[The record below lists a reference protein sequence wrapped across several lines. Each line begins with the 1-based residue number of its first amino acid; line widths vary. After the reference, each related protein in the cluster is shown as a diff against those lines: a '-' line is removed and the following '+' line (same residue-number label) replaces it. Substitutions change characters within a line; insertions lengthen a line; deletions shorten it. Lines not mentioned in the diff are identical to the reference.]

1 MGLRSIAL
9 VSLLGLLAPG
19 SASMQLYP
27 LRGPIAAVPTLVIE
41 GVAKNTGKIYAVCAD
56 GTRVQ
61 GSFVKGSGTARGSGN
76 ATDTNGNV
84 NNLLF

>member
-1 MGLRSIAL
+1 
-9 VSLLGLLAPG
+9 
-19 SASMQLYP
+19 
-27 LRGPIAAVPTLVIE
+27 
-41 GVAKNTGKIYAVCAD
+41 VAKNTGKIYAVCAD